1 LSAETTFRSV
11 AAGDASLWSA
21 RHGRGP
27 ALVLLHG
34 GPGMWDY
41 LEPVGRGFEDIATI
55 YRYDQRGCGR
65 SSGGPPHDVAT
76 AVADLEAVRAAWEV
90 ERWVVFGHSWGATL
104 ALAYAVA
111 HPDRVRGL
119 VHVSGTGV
127 DPAWHEAHRAE
138 RLARLS
144 SDQVARWH
152 DLRARRSSATGDERA
167 RVEREYDRLRA
178 VTDLADQSRADDL
191 LAWLHADGF
200 AVNYEVNGQLG
211 ADASRFA
218 EQGDLPERLASLS
231 VPALVIHGALDP
243 RPARFAARVAELIPG
258 ADLVVMP
265 NVGHFPRFE
274 APRQFN
280 KLVRGFLARVDLS
293 SSE

>member
-1 LSAETTFRSV
+1 MGVSAETTVLRV
-11 AAGDASLWSA
+11 EAGDASLWSA

-34 GPGMWDY
+34 GPGLWDY
-41 LEPVGRGFEDIATI
+41 LEPVGRGFEDVATV

-76 AVADLEAVRAAWEV
+76 AVADLEAVRAAWGV
-90 ERWVVFGHSWGATL
+90 ERWAVFGHSWGATL

-119 VHVSGTGV
+119 VYVSGTGV
-127 DPAWHEAHRAE
+127 DPAWHDAYRAE
-138 RLARLS
+138 RLLRLS
-144 SDQVARWH
+144 PEEVARWH
-152 DLRARRSSATGDERA
+152 DLRARRIGATGDDLA

-178 VTDLADQSRADDL
+178 ATDLADRARVDDL

-200 AVNYEVNGQLG
+200 AVNRQVNAELG
-211 ADASRFA
+211 ADAARFA
-218 EQGDLPERLASLS
+218 EQGDLPARLAGLG
-231 VPALVIHGALDP
+231 VPALVIHGAVDP
-243 RPARFAARVAELIPG
+243 RPARFAAGVAALIPG
-258 ADLVVMP
+258 AELVVMP

-280 KLVRGFLARVDLS
+280 ELVRGFLARL
-293 SSE
+293 